1 MAKVY
6 EKSISQLSNNSSSLQ
21 PQQHLLVAQLL
32 HQQQQQQQ
40 QQHPNGLQQQ
50 QSLLSNG
57 SRVNLNLSNNA
68 NIIGGMSSFDDDSL
82 PDYSEFDSESVTLDY
97 FKESS
102 RRPSPSKMAPTTTIE
117 TITIT
122 RPLKVIAFICG
133 VIVILLM
140 IMALA
145 STDWLMAEGWRQ
157 GLFVHCIEEDVLPP
171 LPFNIIDPPGCYPS
185 RDVFY
190 IKATAVLCVI
200 TLITDVIATILTGL
214 GLKTQNHTLKYKFY
228 RIAVLVMLLSL
239 LAVLSALIIYPV
251 CFAGELNLANRPI
264 WEFGWAYGVGWGAA
278 IFLFGAVVLLLCDKE
293 SEEIYYKERK
303 IVHENQMRA

>member
-1 MAKVY
+1 MSINLG
-6 EKSISQLSNNSSSLQ
+6 KSLPQL
-21 PQQHLLVAQLL
+21 
-32 HQQQQQQQ
+32 
-40 QQHPNGLQQQ
+40 Q
-50 QSLLSNG
+50 QSLLSNT
-57 SRVNLNLSNNA
+57 SSNNNNNKIIA
-68 NIIGGMSSFDDDSL
+68 TNIYGSSSDYQCSDFDFD
-82 PDYSEFDSESVTLDY
+82 EFDSESVTLDY

-133 VIVILLM
+133 VIVVILM

-145 STDWLMAEGWRQ
+145 STDWLMAAGWRQ
-157 GLFVHCIEEDVLPP
+157 GLFVHCIEEDVISP
-171 LPFNIIDPPGCYPS
+171 LPFNINEPPGCYNS

-190 IKATAVLCVI
+190 IKATAGLCI
-200 TLITDVIATILTGL
+200 LTLITDVIATILTGL
-214 GLKTQNHTLKYKFY
+214 GLKTQNHNLKYKFY
-228 RIAVLVMLLSL
+228 RIAVIVMLCSL
-239 LAVLSALIIYPV
+239 LAVLSALIVYPV